1 MKSNAASY
9 IPAAKTAF
17 TDKMQSVGDM
27 VHYAQE
33 GATNYLKGMQS
44 DPADDGINKDQDKAE
59 ANSDSHTEAKKDA

>member
-1 MKSNAASY
+1 
-9 IPAAKTAF
+9 
-17 TDKMQSVGDM
+17 M

-59 ANSDSHTEAKKDA
+59 ANSDSHTEAKKDAWRLSNDFVSQ